1 VIAATTPEDIDVIA
15 AVRMERL
22 DVIAAAPV
30 SDGPFGQEG
39 N

>member
-1 VIAATTPEDIDVIA
+1 VIAATTPEGVDVIA
-15 AVRMERL
+15 TVRMERL

-39 N
+39 K